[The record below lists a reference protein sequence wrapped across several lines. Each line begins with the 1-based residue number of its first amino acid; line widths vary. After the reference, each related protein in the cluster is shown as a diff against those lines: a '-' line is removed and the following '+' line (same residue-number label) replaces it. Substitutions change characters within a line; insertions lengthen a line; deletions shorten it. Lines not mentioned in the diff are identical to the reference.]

1 MEEILIE
8 LLKNNTKVI
17 IPDFGAFIVKQR
29 NPFQVVFNEFLRF
42 NDGMLIDSISK
53 KENISKEEAKEKI
66 NKWIEL
72 VKSSI
77 EKNNSY
83 EIKSLGKL
91 IKTETGKIHLELF
104 SISKE
109 DKDIDENK
117 DIELTFSKDNLTTE
131 KHLPSFN
138 TTNDKTSISKDEE
151 LKVASEKSIKT
162 EIPLEKNK
170 EKIKEKGQVLPPI
183 EKTIKYREP
192 ILDTKRST
200 SIVTEDSSK
209 ISETK
214 LNNMRS
220 QKNKSKTGKLIKWFA
235 FIIVFSLILSIAFI
249 YSENLVNYY
258 NKYFPII
265 KNKISSLFKYE
276 KTKQITDNYK
286 TESDVIKTQDSN
298 FFGGEDNIKT
308 VEENIATKNEE
319 NIVKETTKINNL
331 TQKQEQKILKNKYYI
346 VAGCFRDESNAD
358 ACVIM
363 LRNKGYPAEKFGKI
377 GDLTAVSYASFDNK
391 EEAIEMLRT
400 IRNKES
406 KDAWLFH
413 Y

>member
-42 NDGMLIDSISK
+42 NDGLLIDSISK
-53 KENISKEEAKEKI
+53 KENISKEEAKENI

-83 EIKSLGKL
+83 EIKGLGKL
-91 IKTETGKIHLELF
+91 IKTETGKIHLELLC
-104 SISKE
+104 IKE
-109 DKDIDENK
+109 DKNIDVNK
-117 DIELTFSKDNLTTE
+117 DIELTFSKDNLIIE
-131 KHLPSFN
+131 KNLPSFS
-138 TTNDKTSISKDEE
+138 TPNDKTSIIKDEE
-151 LKVASEKSIKT
+151 LKDTSEKIIRT

-170 EKIKEKGQVLPPI
+170 EKTKEKEHVLPPV
-183 EKTIKYREP
+183 EKTVKYREP
-192 ILDTKRST
+192 ILDTKKPIST
-200 SIVTEDSSK
+200 VTGDSSK
-209 ISETK
+209 ITETSF
-214 LNNMRS
+214 NNMRS
-220 QKNKSKTGKLIKWFA
+220 QKNKRKTGKLIKWFA
-235 FIIVFSLILSIAFI
+235 FIIIFSLILSIAFI
-249 YSENLVNYY
+249 YSENLVSYY

-276 KTKQITDNYK
+276 KTKQITNNYES
-286 TESDVIKTQDSN
+286 ESDVIKTQDSN
-298 FFGGEDNIKT
+298 FFEGRDNITT
-308 VEENIATKNEE
+308 VEENIATKSEE
-319 NIVKETTKINNL
+319 NLVKETTRINNL
-331 TQKQEQKILKNKYYI
+331 NQNQGQKTLKNKYYI

-377 GDLTAVSYASFDNK
+377 GDLTAVSYASFDSK
-391 EEAIEMLRT
+391 EEALEMLRT
-400 IRNKES
+400 IRSKES